1 MLLGVM
7 ESGSSIPELQEAA
20 AHIVVVEAVDEL
32 FLALCRLHF
41 ASFEGSLGY
50 WSRSCGFHTS
60 LLDMISEG
68 GSADRMVRG
77 HCNGSSAGR
86 CSYEKSGIF
95 RAS

>member
-1 MLLGVM
+1 MLLGAM
-7 ESGSSIPELQEAA
+7 ESGNSIPELQEAA
-20 AHIVVVEAVDEL
+20 AHIVVVVEAVDEL

-68 GSADRMVRG
+68 RSADRLIRG
-77 HCNGSSAGR
+77 HRNGSSAGR
-86 CSYEKSGIF
+86 
-95 RAS
+95 